1 MNGEEKKEFEQL
13 KLTVQGMEETINKLS
28 VCALVMKD
36 MAKQFMHVDL
46 DKLIEEKMKEGGQN
60 GR

>member
-1 MNGEEKKEFEQL
+1 
-13 KLTVQGMEETINKLS
+13 MEETINKLS